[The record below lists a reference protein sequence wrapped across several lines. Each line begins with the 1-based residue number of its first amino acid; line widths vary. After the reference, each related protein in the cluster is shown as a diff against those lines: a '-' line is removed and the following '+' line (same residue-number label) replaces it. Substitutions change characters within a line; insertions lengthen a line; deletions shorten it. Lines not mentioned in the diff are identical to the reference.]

1 MKRDEKKNQE
11 EKNQSVQTSSLVAR
25 AAATGFVGGV
35 FGALSGF

>member
-11 EKNQSVQTSSLVAR
+11 EKNQSVQTSSLLAR
-25 AAATGFVGGV
+25 VPRQALLAVF

>member
-11 EKNQSVQTSSLVAR
+11 EKISPCKRHHLWQERLLQALSAV
-25 AAATGFVGGV
+25 F